1 MADIAAKKLFTS
13 KGIVR
18 AGVELPKGLP
28 AAELKLIRKAG
39 GVDEAK
45 SALSSVK
52 DKAAQAEITRLEKA
66 VRDAEDAVGK
76 AEGDEAKAM
85 AEATLK
91 DAQASLEA
99 AKG

>member
-18 AGVELPKGLP
+18 AGGDLPKGLP
-28 AAELKLIRKAG
+28 AAEMKLIREAG

-52 DKAAQAEITRLEKA
+52 DKTAQAEITRLERSVK
-66 VRDAEDAVGK
+66 DAEDTLAK
-76 AEGDEAKAM
+76 AEGDEAKAI

-91 DAQASLEA
+91 DAQDALASA
-99 AKG
+99 RG